1 MYFTKEQ
8 FQAYQEQGFLLL
20 NQYLSP
26 DEVALMKGELPTLF
40 AEDSPGKVLE
50 KDKNTVRAIHASHT
64 RNDVFERLS
73 RHPRLVEPVMRLLGS
88 EVYVYQFKINA
99 KAAFSGDVW
108 QWHQDYI
115 FWRKEDGLP
124 TARIIN
130 VMVLLDEMNE
140 FNGPFFLIPGSH
152 KEGMIDTSEKKLT
165 DVSKSSANSEDMSSW
180 KASFSANL
188 KYSLSAETVADL
200 VSNYGVTSIKAPA
213 GSVLFFDSNVAH
225 ASPCNISPFARS
237 IAIITYNSVE
247 NIPFP
252 VENPRPEFLVSRDY
266 RPVEPLGEDSLLLK
280 SLV

>member
-8 FQAYQEQGFLLL
+8 FQVYQNQGFLLL
-20 NQYLSP
+20 NQYLSTA
-26 DEVALMKGELPTLF
+26 EVEMMKAELPALF

-50 KDKNTVRAIHASHT
+50 KDKSTVRAIHASHT
-64 RNDVFERLS
+64 RNEVFERLS

-88 EVYVYQFKINA
+88 EVYIYQFKINA

-130 VMVLLDEMNE
+130 VMVLLDDMNE

-152 KEGMIDTSEKKLT
+152 KEGMIDTSVKNSTES
-165 DVSKSSANSEDMSSW
+165 SKNQEFSAENSNW
-180 KASFSANL
+180 KANFAANL
-188 KYSLSAETVADL
+188 KYSLNQETVADL
-200 VSNYGVTSIKAPA
+200 VSTYGVTSIKAPA
-213 GSVLFFDSNVAH
+213 GSVLFFDSNLVH

-252 VENPRPEFLVSRDY
+252 VENPRPEFLVGRDY
-266 RPVEPLGEDSLLLK
+266 RPVEPLAEESLLLT

>member
-8 FQAYQEQGFLLL
+8 FQSYQEQGFLLL

-26 DEVALMKGELPTLF
+26 DEVEIMKGELPALF

-64 RNDVFERLS
+64 RNEVFERLS

-88 EVYVYQFKINA
+88 EVYIYQFKINA

-130 VMVLLDEMNE
+130 VMVLLDDMNE

-165 DVSKSSANSEDMSSW
+165 NVSKNPTDSEDGSSW
-180 KASFSANL
+180 KANFEANL
-188 KYSLSAETVADL
+188 KYSLNPETVADL

-225 ASPCNISPFARS
+225 ASPCNISPFTRS

-252 VENPRPEFLVSRDY
+252 IENPRPEFLVSRDY
-266 RPVEPLGEDSLLLK
+266 RPVEPLAEDSLLLK

>member
-64 RNDVFERLS
+64 RNEVFERLS

-165 DVSKSSANSEDMSSW
+165 DVSKNSANSEDMSSW

-188 KYSLSAETVADL
+188 KYSLSAETVANL

>member
-26 DEVALMKGELPTLF
+26 DEVEIMKGELPALF

-64 RNDVFERLS
+64 RNEVFERLS

-130 VMVLLDEMNE
+130 VMVLLDDMNE

-165 DVSKSSANSEDMSSW
+165 NVSKNPTDSEDGSSW
-180 KASFSANL
+180 KANFEANL
-188 KYSLSAETVADL
+188 KYSLNPETVADL

-225 ASPCNISPFARS
+225 ASPCNISPFTRS

-252 VENPRPEFLVSRDY
+252 IENPRPEFLVSRDY
-266 RPVEPLGEDSLLLK
+266 RPVEPLAEDSLLLK

>member
-8 FQAYQEQGFLLL
+8 FQTYQEQGFLLL

-26 DEVALMKGELPTLF
+26 DEVEIMKGELPALF

-64 RNDVFERLS
+64 RNEVFERLS

-88 EVYVYQFKINA
+88 EVYIYQFKINA

-130 VMVLLDEMNE
+130 VMVLLDDMNE

-165 DVSKSSANSEDMSSW
+165 NVSKNPTDSEDGSSW
-180 KASFSANL
+180 KANFEANL
-188 KYSLSAETVADL
+188 KYSLNPETVADL

-225 ASPCNISPFARS
+225 ASPCNISPFTRS

-252 VENPRPEFLVSRDY
+252 IENPRPEFLVSRDY
-266 RPVEPLGEDSLLLK
+266 RPVEPLAEDSLLLK